1 MRAIGTAAVALLA
14 LALLAFALTWAFD
27 PSYQAMREDR
37 AYYEAQRRALE
48 LERRRWQ
55 MEQEQERAPLDRGL
69 ELAGYAFLALVAAV
83 TAGGVAYL
91 VVDAYRQRRTPLVRP
106 DAHGQFPVTRPQ
118 LEGGQVL
125 ALTHEIALLRQ
136 QVEGLRAIHQ
146 PGQAPASLHY
156 SPTLT
161 YSPSRTAVPRPS
173 VLPGDTSTEEDS
185 DAPSFAALIERGRV
199 GRGNPLLLGF
209 EDANGEKREIAGSW
223 LDLYATITA
232 GLPGT
237 GKTTTQRFF
246 AAQTALH
253 GARFA
258 IADPHAGAAD
268 DSLAATLD
276 PLRAVY
282 LAEPASDP
290 RAILD
295 LVRYVADLGEA
306 RVKGRSHDRTP
317 IILWLDELTGLLG
330 RSDVGD
336 QLAELLERI
345 AQEYRKRF
353 VYLSASGQIWTAART
368 TSELRDSFASVVCHR
383 MKRSQAR
390 LLLPTDE
397 SATVERLETGQAVL
411 WRTSGATSIIR
422 IPNTTAA
429 DVARVAR
436 LLEGHGDGYP
446 AATEGSWEGG
456 QGTPTPKPDS
466 SRNVAT
472 DGPAP
477 RASGRP
483 GAPSA
488 EALRAAG
495 LFLAGKDPAEVVK
508 ELRGVSSREGSRY
521 QKALAEVLEL
531 IRQGVGQGT
540 G

>member
-1 MRAIGTAAVALLA
+1 MRAIGAAAIALLA
-14 LALLAFALTWAFD
+14 LALLAFALTFAFD
-27 PSYQAMREDR
+27 PSFQAMREDR
-37 AYYEAQRRALE
+37 AYYEQQRQSLE

-55 MEQEQERAPLDRGL
+55 LEQEQRRQGLDLGL
-69 ELAGYAFLALVAAV
+69 ELVGYGLMTAI
-83 TAGGVAYL
+83 AGGVGFL
-91 VVDAYRQRRTPLVRP
+91 VIDAYRQRRTPLVRP

-118 LEGGQVL
+118 LEGGEVL
-125 ALTHEIALLRQ
+125 ALTHEIARLRQ
-136 QVEGLRAIHQ
+136 QVEGLRAVHQ
-146 PGQAPASLHY
+146 PGQAPAQLTYAPHV
-156 SPTLT
+156 T
-161 YSPSRTAVPRPS
+161 YSPNLSRTALPGPAI
-173 VLPGDTSTEEDS
+173 LPGDTAEAEEGE
-185 DAPSFAALIERGRV
+185 APTLAQLLDRGRV
-199 GRGNPLLLGF
+199 GRGNPLILGY
-209 EDANGEKREIAGSW
+209 EGSKELAGSW

-282 LAEPASDP
+282 LAEPASEP

-295 LVRYVADLGEA
+295 LVRYVADIGEA
-306 RVKGRSHDRTP
+306 RIKGKSADRTP
-317 IILWLDELTGLLG
+317 VILWLDELTGLLG
-330 RSDVGD
+330 RSDIGPD
-336 QLAELLERI
+336 LAELLERI

-397 SATVERLETGQAVL
+397 AATVERLETGQAVL

-422 IPNTTAA
+422 IPNTTAE
-429 DVARVAR
+429 DVRRVAR
-436 LLEGHGDGYP
+436 LLSGPQGGHET
-446 AATEGSWEGG
+446 ATEKSFEGG
-456 QGTPTPKPDS
+456 GSDAAPSPPS
-466 SRNVAT
+466 SPNVAT
-472 DGPAP
+472 DGPATSAP
-477 RASGRP
+477 GR
-483 GAPSA
+483 GKTAPA
-488 EALRAAG
+488 EARRAAG
-495 LFLAGKDPAEVVK
+495 LFLAGKDPAAIVQ
-508 ELRGVSSREGSRY
+508 ELRGVTSREGSRY

-531 IRQGVGQGT
+531 IRQGLP
-540 G
+540 